1 MEKKEVSGGWAEC
14 GHDGMTLLSVTP
26 QAFSYV
32 SKNHEM
38 LGLMKSLAETG
49 SGLISV
55 PC

>member
-1 MEKKEVSGGWAEC
+1 MEKKEVSGGVGRVWARW
-14 GHDGMTLLSVTP
+14 MTLLSVTP